1 MNIRARIIEYLNFKG
16 ISKYKFYQDLKL
28 SNGFLDKTGAIGS
41 DKCEQIINYYDD
53 LSLDWLMLGI
63 GSMLKNPALMDIWEM
78 DQHDKEVAQGKW
90 HHHSNSEKDV
100 TTFDLYNN
108 RIISLEN
115 EIVAL
120 KTRIAELIERLAEQ
134 KETITTQREL
144 IDMLKKTAPKSEQT
158 VTHKSPKKT
167 KV

>member
-1 MNIRARIIEYLNFKG
+1 MEHVNNRFIEFYESLLKRGVIKNATDFANKVDVSSSLMTEIMKKRSNIGTKIIQNTVLNFE
-16 ISKYKFYQDLKL
+16 L
-28 SNGFLDKTGAIGS
+28 NV
-41 DKCEQIINYYDD
+41 
-53 LSLDWLMLGI
+53 DWLFTGI
-63 GSMLKNPALMDIWEM
+63 GSMLKNPALMDISEM

-144 IDMLKKTAPKSEQT
+144 IDMLKKQPQN
-158 VTHKSPKKT
+158 
-167 KV
+167 